1 MQHLEL
7 TVIANGNIGICL
19 LGAWCVQLSDHD
31 NITSRPKKKVDMK
44 KKSVQFAVNVDFP
57 LSEGRVLHNIK
68 VNYIQD

>member
-19 LGAWCVQLSDHD
+19 LGACDHD
-31 NITSRPKKKVDMK
+31 NVTSRPKKKVDMK

-68 VNYIQD
+68 LTYIQE